1 MRRVCQTFSV
11 DGFVVVK
18 LRKLLAVYVVIISLF
33 ISDKETLNDYCRI
46 QVYFLIDLVPDC
58 IG

>member
-11 DGFVVVK
+11 DGLVVVK
-18 LRKLLAVYVVIISLF
+18 LGKLFTVYVVIISLF

>member
-18 LRKLLAVYVVIISLF
+18 LGKLLTVYVVIISLF